1 MSAFLLFIFI
11 WNLDL
16 DWRRRSC
23 LLFLLCFSLLYLF
36 VSYVHIF
43 IKIEKDC
50 IIVRNSTLTIVWHI
64 SLKRAVFYVAIST
77 SYSHEVR
84 CLFHK
89 IVAIAEIIIRSR
101 VSVVAHFARLV
112 WCPTHPCIFCDS
124 GCPSR
129 RGNNQTLTRRRAA
142 VYGETFTISAY
153 LLRNKSAL
161 VKRPSAF
168 YVLIEKFSRVWA
180 TTFTDLISY
189 RWLLI
194 STSGPQGILL
204 IAGPA

>member
-1 MSAFLLFIFI
+1 M
-11 WNLDL
+11 
-16 DWRRRSC
+16 
-23 LLFLLCFSLLYLF
+23 
-36 VSYVHIF
+36 
-43 IKIEKDC
+43 
-50 IIVRNSTLTIVWHI
+50 
-64 SLKRAVFYVAIST
+64 
-77 SYSHEVR
+77 
-84 CLFHK
+84 
-89 IVAIAEIIIRSR
+89 IIRSR

-129 RGNNQTLTRRRAA
+129 RGNNQTLTRRSAA

-153 LLRNKSAL
+153 LLRNKTAL

-204 IAGPA
+204 IAGLAQRTALNIIFTTRNFTHFDIAYDKIKQWAKLWIVSSPSSVLNHGVSRSSGMQKQISVGGCTYFTI